1 MAFKMKGFPKHMHG
15 SPMKSGHD
23 KLLKSENPDT
33 EITGGNIIEQ
43 INDLE
48 DRIEFIKED
57 IFNTGKTTPQQ
68 SKDIAKLKQELQ
80 VLRSNSKK

>member
-1 MAFKMKGFPKHMHG
+1 MAFKMKGMSFG
-15 SPMKSGHD
+15 NSPANQNIG
-23 KLLKSENPDT
+23 LLKT
-33 EITGGNIIEQ
+33 EMKGTFVYKGNNLRER
-43 INDLE
+43 INDYE

-80 VLRSNSKK
+80 VLRSKLKK